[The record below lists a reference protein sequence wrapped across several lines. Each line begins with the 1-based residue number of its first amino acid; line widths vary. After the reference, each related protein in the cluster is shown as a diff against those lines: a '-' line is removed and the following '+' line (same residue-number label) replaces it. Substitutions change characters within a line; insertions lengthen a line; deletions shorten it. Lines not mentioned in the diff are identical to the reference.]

1 MTCPSFSLPRYR
13 RRHGI
18 SRATTRV
25 EFPHRID
32 PEQVPAYPLWRSV
45 NSGCVVSDIVHAVNR
60 EAGLIGPFTR
70 DPERG
75 LVAIGGS
82 QSVADHNPARS
93 PALAGSVFDERYLLD
108 LFARG
113 QPRCGNHPA
122 VVHP

>member
-60 EAGLIGPFTR
+60 EAVLIGPFTR
-70 DPERG
+70 DRERG
-75 LVAIGGS
+75 LVAIGGIR
-82 QSVADHNPARS
+82 SVADHVRVEPHQLEET
-93 PALAGSVFDERYLLD
+93 PSVHRQILD
-108 LFARG
+108 LFASDQARG
-113 QPRCGNHPA
+113 GTHGR
-122 VVHP
+122 VDRL